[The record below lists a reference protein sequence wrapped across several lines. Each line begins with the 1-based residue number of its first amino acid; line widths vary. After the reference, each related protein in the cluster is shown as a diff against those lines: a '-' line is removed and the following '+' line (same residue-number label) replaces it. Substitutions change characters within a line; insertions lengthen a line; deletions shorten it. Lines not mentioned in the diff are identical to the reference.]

1 MKDAVADDG
10 DAFMRVCRMYT
21 TINHWGIA
29 YTTINHRGTI
39 LCIQQSTI
47 GGLLHIQQSTEYYK
61 TINRVIE
68 VVMRRMGWQLT
79 VMLCGCVSMWYM

>member
-47 GGLLHIQQSTEYYK
+47 GVRYCVYNNQRSITKQS
-61 TINRVIE
+61 IE
-68 VVMRRMGWQLT
+68 VVMRSMGWQLT
-79 VMLCGCVSMWYM
+79 VMLCECVSMWYM

>member
-39 LCIQQSTI
+39 YCV
-47 GGLLHIQQSTEYYK
+47 Y
-61 TINRVIE
+61 TINH
-68 VVMRRMGWQLT
+68 RRAIAYTTINGVLQNNQ
-79 VMLCGCVSMWYM
+79 

>member
-21 TINHWGIA
+21 TINHWGTIA

-61 TINRVIE
+61 TINRGSDAKHGVAIDSNA
-68 VVMRRMGWQLT
+68 V
-79 VMLCGCVSMWYM
+79 

>member
-39 LCIQQSTI
+39 LCIHNQPSAGYCIYNNQRSITKQS
-47 GGLLHIQQSTEYYK
+47 
-61 TINRVIE
+61 IE
-68 VVMRRMGWQLT
+68 VVMRSMGWQLT
-79 VMLCGCVSMWYM
+79 VMLCERVSMWYM

>member
-29 YTTINHRGTI
+29 YTTIIHRGTI

-61 TINRVIE
+61 TINRGSDAKHGVAIDSNA
-68 VVMRRMGWQLT
+68 V
-79 VMLCGCVSMWYM
+79 